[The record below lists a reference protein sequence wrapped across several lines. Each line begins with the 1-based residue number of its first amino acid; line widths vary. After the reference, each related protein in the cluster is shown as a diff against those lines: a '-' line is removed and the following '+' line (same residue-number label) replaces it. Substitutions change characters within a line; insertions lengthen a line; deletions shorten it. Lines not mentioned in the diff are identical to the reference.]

1 MHRFIVRAALL
12 AGDAVTLDGAH
23 ARQIAVVLRMKPGD
37 EITLVAGGSEAVA
50 MLESVEPD
58 RVVVRIRERG
68 GASNEPHVALTL
80 ALPLLRGDRSE
91 EVVEA
96 VTQLGVARVLP
107 YVSARSVVRALGDA
121 KRERWERIARES
133 AETAR
138 RGNAPTIGTLRT
150 WDELFGVLPKPIVV
164 AWEGEHELRL
174 REALPRD
181 VPELSLVIGPEGGL
195 TDDEVDLA
203 RANDAIVVSLG
214 SRNLRAETAAI
225 AAVAIVMDAL
235 DELRDARGELRD
247 ARIDRD

>member
-12 AGDAVTLDGAH
+12 AEDAVTLDGAH
-23 ARQIAVVLRMKPGD
+23 ARQIAIVLRMKPGD
-37 EITLVAGGSEAVA
+37 EVALVAGGSEAVA
-50 MLESVEPD
+50 VLESVEPH
-58 RVVVRIRERG
+58 RVVARIRERG
-68 GASNEPHVALTL
+68 RASAEPHVALTL

-138 RGNAPTIGTLRT
+138 RGNAPAVGTLRT
-150 WDELFGVLPKPIVV
+150 WDELFGVLPKPIIV
-164 AWEGEHELRL
+164 AWEGEHEHRL

-181 VPELSLVIGPEGGL
+181 VLELSLVVGPEGGL
-195 TDDEVDLA
+195 TDEEIAVA
-203 RANDAIVVSLG
+203 RASDALIVSLG

-235 DELRDARGELRD
+235 E
-247 ARIDRD
+247 